1 MVVAMASGEERNLI
15 RRWLATL
22 GLVGL
27 SAAITGAVF
36 LVARPYLPN
45 LPGSHPAGA
54 PLASFQFAADGD
66 SRPGFTAPDSAT
78 AEFVTVSK
86 GETPV
91 VRLAGMQSNA
101 PATGRP
107 GIYLSL
113 PEAFEKAAS
122 GQIVRVT
129 LAARR
134 SPDSPNA
141 AFAVDYSTSDVGNS
155 GWQRFPLTDD
165 LTIQSFT
172 FAVPPMNA
180 GNGDFIG
187 ILPDPVN
194 SVGSVE
200 IAWITAEV
208 FPQGTP
214 LEALPPVAAT
224 ATSLPQP

>member
-1 MVVAMASGEERNLI
+1 M
-15 RRWLATL
+15 RRWLAIL

-27 SAAITGAVF
+27 SAVIAGAVV
-36 LVARPYLPN
+36 LVARPYLPD
-45 LPGSHPAGA
+45 LPGSHAANPA
-54 PLASFQFAADGD
+54 LAGFQYVADGD
-66 SRPGFTAPDSAT
+66 SQPDFTAPDGT
-78 AEFVTVSK
+78 RAEFVTVSK

-91 VRLAGMQSNA
+91 VRLAGVQSNA

-107 GIYLSL
+107 GIYLFL

-122 GQIVRVT
+122 GQTVRVT
-129 LAARR
+129 VAARR
-134 SPDSPNA
+134 SRDSPNA

-165 LTIQSFT
+165 LAIHSFT
-172 FAVPPMNA
+172 YSVPPMKV

-214 LEALPPVAAT
+214 LEALPPVSAT
-224 ATSLPQP
+224 TTALPQP